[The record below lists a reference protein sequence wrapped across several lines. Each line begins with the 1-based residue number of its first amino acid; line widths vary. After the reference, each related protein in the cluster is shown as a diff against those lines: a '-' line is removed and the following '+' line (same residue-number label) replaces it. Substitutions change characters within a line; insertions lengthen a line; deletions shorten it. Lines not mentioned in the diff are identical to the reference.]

1 MFCPK
6 CGSHNAEETKFCRGC
21 GTDLSH
27 VPPALDIIRPDKL
40 PMAEKHIELFSS
52 GLRGLLVGSGFL
64 IASGV
69 AFAISLRYAVLGLFF
84 LAFASFFTGTG
95 IARLF
100 QARALKRLIAPEPI
114 QPTLPSDRTAYIE
127 PSHDTYETDELAALP
142 SSVTEH
148 TTRHLKNS

>member
-1 MFCPK
+1 
-6 CGSHNAEETKFCRGC
+6 
-21 GTDLSH
+21 
-27 VPPALDIIRPDKL
+27 LDIIRPDKL

-64 IASGV
+64 VASGV

-84 LAFASFFTGTG
+84 LAFASFFAGTG

-100 QARALKRLIAPEPI
+100 QARALKRLIAPEPS
-114 QPTLPSDRTAYIE
+114 QPILPSDRTAYIE
-127 PSHDTYETDELAALP
+127 PSHGYETDGLAALP

-148 TTRHLKNS
+148 TTRHLKSDQ